1 MARLKEFIAECKR
14 VLLVTKK
21 PDKEEF
27 KVTVKVS
34 ALGIAVLG
42 AIGFIIAIIARLLRG

>member
-1 MARLKEFIAECKR
+1 MVRLKEFIQECKR

-42 AIGFIIAIIARLLRG
+42 AIGFIISIISQLLK